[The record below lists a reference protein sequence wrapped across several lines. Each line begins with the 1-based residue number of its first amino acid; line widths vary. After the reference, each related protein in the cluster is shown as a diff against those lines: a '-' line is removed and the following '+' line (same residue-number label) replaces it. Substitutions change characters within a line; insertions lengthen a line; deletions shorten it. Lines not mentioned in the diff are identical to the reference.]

1 MKSDYS
7 ANPPTLKFRRGEG
20 GNSAVNMREKSD
32 SQPCPNCGK
41 PIGVIAGS
49 HEAVCP
55 NCGFKDPC
63 CE

>member
-1 MKSDYS
+1 MIGQVLEKI
-7 ANPPTLKFRRGEG
+7 RHIERG
-20 GNSAVNMREKSD
+20 GNNAVNMRENLA
-32 SQPCPNCGK
+32 SQPCPFCDF

-49 HEAVCP
+49 HEAICP